1 VPSSTKVEFISKL
14 SQTGLSVVEATAFV
28 SPKWVPQMADHSQ
41 VFTSIT
47 KLGNNSINY
56 PVLVP
61 NMKGIQNFVFNF
73 SHCFDFYIH
82 CFELLFQTLN

>member
-1 VPSSTKVEFISKL
+1 MPSSTKVEFISKL

-61 NMKGIQNFVFNF
+61 NMKGIQNF

>member
-1 VPSSTKVEFISKL
+1 MPSSTKIEFISKL

-28 SPKWVPQMADHSQ
+28 SPKWVPQMGDHSQ

-61 NMKGIQNFVFNF
+61 NMKGIQKLVFNINYYF
-73 SHCFDFYIH
+73 EIN
-82 CFELLFQTLN
+82 CFELFFQTLN